1 MPVRGRLAR
10 VLLWSGALGVGA
22 LAVVGGLSLRA
33 SGLVAVGLAGM
44 LAACAAAGIARE
56 SSRSD
61 RRSMIEAA
69 VQAAGCAV
77 GGLLVL
83 AGIATVA
90 GAVAAVLVGG
100 AALAGWL
107 VRLVLRDR
115 SSGPGAAA
123 PSVPP
128 SSTGEPVAGLPARPP
143 DLPDRTVSVS
153 GALPA
158 PVWTLTT
165 PALGQEWLFTTAAL
179 AGRRAGAPGPGRLR
193 AVAGRRPCAGER
205 PVRLRARRPGP
216 RRARCGYRR
225 RLSGND
231 RGRTAP
237 PNCGRCARQERLRTF
252 RA

>member
-10 VLLWSGALGVGA
+10 VLLWPGALGVGA

-56 SSRSD
+56 SRRSD
-61 RRSMIEAA
+61 RRSTIEAA

-77 GGLLVL
+77 GGLLAL
-83 AGIATVA
+83 AGIATLA
-90 GAVAAVLVGG
+90 GAVVAVLVGG

-115 SSGPGAAA
+115 SSGPDAAA
-123 PSVPP
+123 PAVPLFP
-128 SSTGEPVAGLPARPP
+128 TCEPVPGLPARPP
-143 DLPDRTVSVS
+143 ARPDRTASPVS

-165 PALGQEWLFTTAAL
+165 PALGQEWLSTTAAL
-179 AGRRAGAPGPGRLR
+179 AGRLEPTARQSL
-193 AVAGRRPCAGER
+193 VGRRGETLDELER
-205 PVRLRARRPGP
+205 RDPDGFARWLAVGPAQGSDPSDYVRGGPVHDGP
-216 RRARCGYRR
+216 AA
-225 RLSGND
+225 D
-231 RGRTAP
+231 TDA
-237 PNCGRCARQERLRTF
+237 A
-252 RA
+252 